1 MVPLAVVLAVG
12 VTGTMLALAASQRT
26 ADAYG
31 AYQRRADIGDVVINP
46 SWATREIDSVIR
58 SLPGVEQVTVS
69 ALLTISPDDGAP
81 RPRAAVD
88 DPDSIPILG
97 AVVGSPDGG
106 YVDMDRPI
114 VVEGRLP
121 TGPDEM
127 VMTAALAEVVGGL
140 EVGDTTP
147 MAFWEGVLLESA
159 VEGDYEAYLA
169 EEVQTVGVE
178 QVELV
183 GIVTMPDEVL
193 PDDLYERGVAIL
205 SADLAARYTCPL
217 LDVQVASVTYDE
229 MIAALTETP
238 CASNYLLYSLSMTD
252 GAADVRPA
260 LDEYVRRAAALSPQ
274 ATDAAEEGI
283 EVPAYE
289 LFSTET
295 ARTSDR
301 VAQAIGPTVTA
312 LAVLGAALAAV
323 TIVLACL
330 VAARELRRTRPDQRQ
345 WHQLG
350 IGSLQRALVTAVPL
364 VLAVLVGGA
373 VGIAT
378 GWLFD
383 RGPVGMVGVVEPD
396 PARRLSGVVLAAV
409 AGLIVV
415 TTLAVVGLAL
425 LSARRAARPP
435 GRTEAARLAWRGRIG
450 SPAVADGVGAAYGSR
465 AAIPVVAGVAVL
477 TGTFVA
483 TAVFAASLSTL
494 LSTPRAYGWPWDVAA
509 VHNLGYGGLDVDGL
523 AEQLDES
530 ADVARWTAFAI
541 QPGWSLKGEPVT
553 AIVGYDATA
562 DVDLPVL
569 SGRLPSAPGEIAIGR
584 TTARE
589 LGVEVGDQVELHGIE
604 GPSEVVTVTGETV
617 FPTLGP
623 YQAERV
629 STGSGVLL
637 PEAALPADQRPFAAS
652 FVGAELVPGADA
664 AAEERVHDLVAA
676 RSGITYVTAF
686 TSAVRPSE
694 IVDARSMLAIP
705 IAVCVVFAI
714 AVAAGLLLASWAAT
728 RARRHELAI
737 LRALGFSGAHV
748 RTSVRVQSVATMVAA
763 VVLAVPAGVIV
774 GRALWRAFAER
785 LGVVPDPSGAWLP
798 IAGVV
803 VGGLLLAV
811 LAAELPA
818 RLAARARP
826 AEGLRSE

>member
-1 MVPLAVVLAVG
+1 
-12 VTGTMLALAASQRT
+12 MLALAASQRT
-26 ADAYG
+26 SDAYG

-58 SLPGVEQVTVS
+58 SLPGVEKVTVS
-69 ALLTISPDDGAP
+69 ALLTISPDDGQP
-81 RPRAAVD
+81 RQRADVD

-106 YVDMDRPI
+106 YLDMDRP
-114 VVEGRLP
+114 VVVKGRLP

-127 VMTAALAEVVGGL
+127 VMTAALAEVVGSL

-169 EEVQTVGVE
+169 EEVQPVGVE

-217 LDVQVASVTYDE
+217 LDVQVASVSYEE
-229 MIAALTETP
+229 MLAALTETP

-260 LDEYVRRAAALSPQ
+260 LDEYVSRAAPLSPQ
-274 ATDAAEEGI
+274 ATEASEEGI

-295 ARTSDR
+295 AQMSDR
-301 VAQAIGPTVTA
+301 VAQAIRPTVTA

-350 IGSLQRALVTAVPL
+350 IGSLQRGLVTAVPM
-364 VLAVLVGGA
+364 VLAVLVGGTL
-373 VGIAT
+373 GIAA

-383 RGPVGMVGVVEPD
+383 RGPVGIVGVVEPD
-396 PARRLSGVVLAAV
+396 PVRRLSGVALTAA

-415 TTLAVVGLAL
+415 AALAVVGLAL
-425 LSARRAARPP
+425 WSARRAARPA
-435 GRTEAARLAWRGRIG
+435 GQSEVTRVAWRARIG

-509 VHNLGYGGLDVDGL
+509 VHNLGYGGLDVDRL
-523 AEQLDES
+523 AERLDDG
-530 ADVARWTAFAI
+530 ADVAHWTAFAI

-637 PEAALPADQRPFAAS
+637 PEATLPADQRPFAAS

-664 AAEERVHDLVAA
+664 AAEQRVHDLVAA
-676 RSGITYVTAF
+676 RTGITYVTSF

-763 VVLAVPAGVIV
+763 VVLAVPGGVIV
-774 GRALWRAFAER
+774 GRVLWRAFADR

-826 AEGLRSE
+826 AEGLRTE

>member
-1 MVPLAVVLAVG
+1 M
-12 VTGTMLALAASQRT
+12 
-26 ADAYG
+26 
-31 AYQRRADIGDVVINP
+31 
-46 SWATREIDSVIR
+46 
-58 SLPGVEQVTVS
+58 
-69 ALLTISPDDGAP
+69 
-81 RPRAAVD
+81 
-88 DPDSIPILG
+88 
-97 AVVGSPDGG
+97 
-106 YVDMDRPI
+106 
-114 VVEGRLP
+114 
-121 TGPDEM
+121 
-127 VMTAALAEVVGGL
+127 
-140 EVGDTTP
+140 
-147 MAFWEGVLLESA
+147 
-159 VEGDYEAYLA
+159 
-169 EEVQTVGVE
+169 
-178 QVELV
+178 
-183 GIVTMPDEVL
+183 
-193 PDDLYERGVAIL
+193 
-205 SADLAARYTCPL
+205 
-217 LDVQVASVTYDE
+217 
-229 MIAALTETP
+229 
-238 CASNYLLYSLSMTD
+238 
-252 GAADVRPA
+252 
-260 LDEYVRRAAALSPQ
+260 
-274 ATDAAEEGI
+274 
-283 EVPAYE
+283 
-289 LFSTET
+289 
-295 ARTSDR
+295 
-301 VAQAIGPTVTA
+301 
-312 LAVLGAALAAV
+312 
-323 TIVLACL
+323 
-330 VAARELRRTRPDQRQ
+330 AARELRRTRPDQRQ

-364 VLAVLVGGA
+364 VGAVLVGGA
-373 VGIAT
+373 LGIAA
-378 GWLFD
+378 GWFFD

-396 PARRLSGVVLAAV
+396 PARRLSGVALAV
-409 AGLIVV
+409 VVGLVVV

-425 LSARRAARPP
+425 WSARGAARPA
-435 GRTEAARLAWRGRIG
+435 GRSEVARVAWRGRIG

-465 AAIPVVAGVAVL
+465 SAIPVVAGVAVL

-494 LSTPRAYGWPWDVAA
+494 VSTPRAYGWPWDVAA
-509 VHNLGYGGLDVDGL
+509 VHNLGYGGLDVDRL
-523 AEQLDES
+523 AEQLDED

-637 PEAALPADQRPFAAS
+637 PEAALSAEERPFAAS
-652 FVGAELVPGADA
+652 FVGAELTPGADA
-664 AAEERVHDLVAA
+664 ADEQRVHDVVAA
-676 RSGITYVTAF
+676 RTGITYVTSF

-763 VVLAVPAGVIV
+763 VVLAVPGGVIV
-774 GRALWRAFAER
+774 GRALWRAFADR
-785 LGVVPDPSGAWLP
+785 LGVVPDPSGAWMP

-803 VGGLLLAV
+803 VGGLVAGG
-811 LAAELPA
+811 AGRRAPGPA
-818 RLAARARP
+818 RRP
-826 AEGLRSE
+826 GPAGGGPADGVTMRSGPPDRSVVRIGRTGPTSRSS